1 MTRVNGPERVD
12 LYVGSRVKFR
22 RNLLGFSQ
30 TDLATKVGLTFQQ
43 VQKYETGT
51 NRISASRLQMIAD
64 ALDVPVCWF
73 FEGVEDNK
81 SLEPWMEDP
90 KALELMR
97 RLSAISNPCAREK
110 AIISMIALVQLV
122 GT

>member
-43 VQKYETGT
+43 VQKYETGA

-73 FEGVEDNK
+73 FEGDASK
-81 SLEPWMEDP
+81 PLEPWMEDP